1 MANCQTMEYEYITV
15 ELESNSREFMQTKK
29 FPPNRWA
36 KISVNWVEEWR
47 DKDREVVELEFTRI
61 INNGERKDSYSF
73 AFQLASGLTSSLS
86 KTKLWDKHLHRIEG
100 SGWERWQEF
109 KDLHKSRVGHPPPRV
124 VRVVL
129 SVMF

>member
-1 MANCQTMEYEYITV
+1 MAKCQNMEYEYITV

-29 FPPNRWA
+29 YPPNRWA

-61 INNGERKDSYSF
+61 INSGSNRKDSYSF

-86 KTKLWDKHLHRIEG
+86 KTKLWDKHHHRIEG

-109 KDLHKSRVGHPPPRV
+109 KDLHKTMTLPPPRV
-124 VRVVL
+124 VRVVI